1 MDTELMELSCRRA
14 AAQLEQLRIETETA
28 ELATRRTWADC
39 PPADR
44 SRSTTGS
51 PYHGLQVDQ
60 DGGAVAKGSHSC
72 CSSPRSVPPDAMLA
86 VLQHMESTRRADQL
100 EREAE
105 RREREAE
112 RRMDRAESE
121 ARWAAYMSSDRRP
134 AARHLIGAALAK
146 LPPFEG
152 KPTQDISEYLAEFL
166 RMTSAH
172 EVPLAFLS
180 NELIIK
186 LQGNAAKWFQTA
198 FPKIP
203 GTTDVCPPWAD
214 LQSAILHFF
223 TRRYTA
229 AGAWRDLHGAR
240 RLAGTSGPEAV
251 QRISELVLVLQHK
264 GAPLTAGPNEQLAYL
279 YQNQLTEEEFRQW
292 SAAAN
297 SHSDVSDA
305 ALAALESA
313 DAADRGATSRLS
325 CSGDT
330 RDRWFH
336 GRVEH
341 LRTFLNDQARAPGG
355 PTARAAVTTAEDED
369 DAAADGTATRAAG
382 QGATA
387 PDLVECR
394 LRVAYGDLI
403 EAVFPP
409 KAKKGEPRTV
419 SLSPPEY
426 FGGNPK
432 HLAANTKE
440 FRARQEGSFCFAC
453 VMGSPRVHVLACTR
467 HGKGASAK
475 EREDPAGRVK
485 GAHLPGRAY

>member
-1 MDTELMELSCRRA
+1 M
-14 AAQLEQLRIETETA
+14 
-28 ELATRRTWADC
+28 LA
-39 PPADR
+39 
-44 SRSTTGS
+44 
-51 PYHGLQVDQ
+51 
-60 DGGAVAKGSHSC
+60 
-72 CSSPRSVPPDAMLA
+72 LA
-86 VLQHMESTRRADQL
+86 VLQHIESSRRSEQL

-105 RREREAE
+105 RRESEAE

-152 KPTQDISEYLAEFL
+152 KPTEDISAYLAEFL

-203 GTTDVCPPWAD
+203 GTVDVCPPWAD
-214 LQSAILHFF
+214 LHSAIIHFF

-229 AGAWRDLHGAR
+229 AGAWRELHGAR
-240 RLAGTSGPEAV
+240 RLAGTTGPEAV
-251 QRISELVLVLQHK
+251 QRVAELVLALQHK
-264 GAPLTAGPNEQLAYL
+264 GVPHSAGPNEQLAYL

-297 SHSDVSDA
+297 AHSEVSDA

-313 DAADRGATSRLS
+313 DAADHGATSRLS

-330 RDRWFH
+330 RDRWFQ

-355 PTARAAVTTAEDED
+355 PAARAAVTTAEDED
-369 DAAADGTATRAAG
+369 DTATGGPAAVAAG
-382 QGATA
+382 TPGPT
-387 PDLVECR
+387 PGLLECR
-394 LRVAYGDLI
+394 LRVAYVDLI
-403 EAVFPP
+403 AAVHPP
-409 KAKKGEPRTV
+409 RGKGGGANKTP
-419 SLSPPEY
+419 LSPPEY
-426 FGGNPK
+426 FGANPQN
-432 HLAANTKE
+432 LTANTKE
-440 FRARQEGSFCFAC
+440 FRDRQQGSFCFAC
-453 VMGSPRVHVLACTR
+453 AMGTQRFHFLACPR

-485 GAHLPGRAY
+485 GANLPGRAY